1 MQEPA
6 ESAESDYENSWFI
19 FMFIVALS
27 GKNCGRRIKQTTRYS
42 IRRRIFAKHK
52 PAIYISN
59 TLSNFTHSYPASQS
73 YSHIHENQSSSWIPK
88 KIFSFFFLGVSRIVV
103 DVLLEFQ
110 FSSHS
115 KNWKAKRLKK
125 AIMDRQ
131 INNNTMDGISRN
143 TSRVLAPPGGRS

>member
-1 MQEPA
+1 ME
-6 ESAESDYENSWFI
+6 ETAESDYENSWFI

-42 IRRRIFAKHK
+42 IRRRIFAKQSLLF
-52 PAIYISN
+52 ISVTHFLIPRIVIPFVKAWYSRKTIKLMN
-59 TLSNFTHSYPASQS
+59 PQKHIFNFFFKVSL
-73 YSHIHENQSSSWIPK
+73 ELWLMSSWN
-88 KIFSFFFLGVSRIVV
+88 FSFPHIR
-103 DVLLEFQ
+103 
-110 FSSHS
+110 
-115 KNWKAKRLKK
+115 KNWKAKRLRK